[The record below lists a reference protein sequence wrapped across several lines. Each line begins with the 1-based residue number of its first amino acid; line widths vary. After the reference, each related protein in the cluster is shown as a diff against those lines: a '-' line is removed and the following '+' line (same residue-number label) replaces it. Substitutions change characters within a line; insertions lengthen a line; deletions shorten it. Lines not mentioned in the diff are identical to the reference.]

1 MKRITRLAA
10 LLPFIMVAAA
20 CGTSDDDASSEVV
33 ETTVAETPSETTES
47 APETTAPAAD
57 SEAVEEPDAEVA
69 DDPVEEEEMVYPSAI
84 ISLSPTATEMLYAV
98 GAGDQ
103 VLAVDD
109 FSNFPAETAD
119 KMPGVSGYDPN
130 VEAIIGLGPDL
141 ILTDGTNPDFLE
153 ALDRAGIAHWE
164 GPAAVTVD
172 DTFAQILELGAATGH
187 AEEAEALVDELTADL
202 DALLERIATLP
213 ELETPLTFYHE
224 LDSTYYSV
232 TSETFIGSTYT
243 SLGLR
248 NIADLVEEESYGYPQ
263 LSAEFILDKDPDI
276 IFLACT
282 IYCGETPE
290 SVAARPGWDALSAVA
305 ADHVVPLNDDIA
317 SRWGPRI
324 IEHMSAVV
332 DSVEAV
338 VNANGA
344 Q

>member
-1 MKRITRLAA
+1 MKRIIRLAA
-10 LLPFIMVAAA
+10 LLPFIMIAAA
-20 CGTSDDDASSEVV
+20 CSTSADDASSEAV
-33 ETTVAETPSETTES
+33 ETTVAETPSETT
-47 APETTAPAAD
+47 APAAD
-57 SEAVEEPDAEVA
+57 SEVVEEPNAEVA
-69 DDPVEEEEMVYPSAI
+69 DEPVEEDEMVYPSAI

-243 SLGLR
+243 SLGLN
-248 NIADLVEEESYGYPQ
+248 NIADFVEEESYGYPQ

-332 DSVEAV
+332 DAVEAV
-338 VNANGA
+338 VSASGA

>member
-1 MKRITRLAA
+1 MKRIIRLAA
-10 LLPFIMVAAA
+10 LLPFIMIAAA
-20 CGTSDDDASSEVV
+20 CSTSADDASSEAV
-33 ETTVAETPSETTES
+33 ETTVAETPSETT
-47 APETTAPAAD
+47 APAAD
-57 SEAVEEPDAEVA
+57 SEVVEEPNAEVA
-69 DDPVEEEEMVYPSAI
+69 DEPVEEDEMVYPSAI
-84 ISLSPTATEMLYAV
+84 ISLSPTATEMLYAI

-187 AEEAEALVDELTADL
+187 AEEAGALVDELTADL

-243 SLGLR
+243 SLGLN
-248 NIADLVEEESYGYPQ
+248 NIADSVEEESYGYPQ

-332 DSVEAV
+332 DAVEAV
-338 VNANGA
+338 VSASGA

>member
-1 MKRITRLAA
+1 MKRTTRLAA
-10 LLPFIMVAAA
+10 LLPFVMAAVA
-20 CGTSDDDASSEVV
+20 CGTSADDSSSEAVQ
-33 ETTVAETPSETTES
+33 TTVAETLSETTES
-47 APETTAPAAD
+47 APETTAPAA
-57 SEAVEEPDAEVA
+57 SGEVAEESDAEVA
-69 DDPVEEEEMVYPSAI
+69 NDQIEEDEMLYPTAI

-141 ILTDGTNPDFLE
+141 IVTDGTNSDLLD
-153 ALDRAGIAHWE
+153 ALDRAGIPHWE

-172 DTFAQILELGAATGH
+172 DTFEQILELGAATGH
-187 AEEAEALVDELTADL
+187 AEEAGALVDELTADL
-202 DALLERIATLP
+202 DALLERIAILP

-248 NIADLVEEESYGYPQ
+248 NIADLS
-263 LSAEFILDKDPDI
+263 LIHI
-276 IFLACT
+276 
-282 IYCGETPE
+282 
-290 SVAARPGWDALSAVA
+290 
-305 ADHVVPLNDDIA
+305 
-317 SRWGPRI
+317 
-324 IEHMSAVV
+324 
-332 DSVEAV
+332 
-338 VNANGA
+338 
-344 Q
+344 

>member
-1 MKRITRLAA
+1 MKRIIRLAA
-10 LLPFIMVAAA
+10 LLPFIMIAAA
-20 CGTSDDDASSEVV
+20 CSTSADDASSEAV
-33 ETTVAETPSETTES
+33 ETTVAETPSETT
-47 APETTAPAAD
+47 APAAD
-57 SEAVEEPDAEVA
+57 SEVVEEPNAEVA
-69 DDPVEEEEMVYPSAI
+69 DEPVEEDEMVYPSAI

-187 AEEAEALVDELTADL
+187 AEEAGALVDELTADL

-243 SLGLR
+243 SLGLS

-263 LSAEFILDKDPDI
+263 LSAEFILDKNPDI

-332 DSVEAV
+332 DAVEAV
-338 VNANGA
+338 VNASGV

>member
-20 CGTSDDDASSEVV
+20 CGTSDDDASSEAV

-47 APETTAPAAD
+47 APETTAPTAD
-57 SEAVEEPDAEVA
+57 SEVAEESDAEVA

-141 ILTDGTNPDFLE
+141 IVTDGTNPDLLA
-153 ALDRAGIAHWE
+153 ALDRAGIPHWE

-172 DTFAQILELGAATGH
+172 DTFEQILELGAATGH
-187 AEEAEALVDELTADL
+187 ADEAGALVDELTADL

-290 SVAARPGWDALSAVA
+290 SVAARPGWDALTAVA
-305 ADHVVPLNDDIA
+305 AGHVVPLNDDIA
-317 SRWGPRI
+317 SRWGPASSSTCLPSSTR
-324 IEHMSAVV
+324 
-332 DSVEAV
+332 
-338 VNANGA
+338 
-344 Q
+344 

>member
-1 MKRITRLAA
+1 MKRTTRLAA
-10 LLPFIMVAAA
+10 LLPFIMVTAA
-20 CGTSDDDASSEVV
+20 CSTSADDATSEAAQ
-33 ETTVAETPSETTES
+33 TTVAEAPSETTES
-47 APETTAPAAD
+47 APETTVPTAD
-57 SEAVEEPDAEVA
+57 SEVAEESDAEVA
-69 DDPVEEEEMVYPSAI
+69 DDPSEEEEMVYPSAI

-305 ADHVVPLNDDIA
+305 AGHVVPLNDDIA

>member
-1 MKRITRLAA
+1 MKRITRLAV

-20 CGTSDDDASSEVV
+20 CGTSDDGVSSEAV

-57 SEAVEEPDAEVA
+57 SEVAEESDAEVA
-69 DDPVEEEEMVYPSAI
+69 DDPSEEEEMVYPSAI

-141 ILTDGTNPDFLE
+141 IVTDGTNPDLLD
-153 ALDRAGIAHWE
+153 ALDRAGIPHWE
-164 GPAAVTVD
+164 GPAAVTVN
-172 DTFAQILELGAATGH
+172 DTFEQILELGAATGH
-187 AEEAEALVDELTADL
+187 ADEAGALVDELTADL

-290 SVAARPGWDALSAVA
+290 SVAARPGWDALTAVA
-305 ADHVVPLNDDIA
+305 AGHVVPLNDDIA

-332 DSVEAV
+332 DAVEAV
-338 VNANGA
+338 ASAGE
-344 Q
+344 

>member
-20 CGTSDDDASSEVV
+20 CGTSTDDASSEAA
-33 ETTVAETPSETTES
+33 ETTVAETPSETT
-47 APETTAPAAD
+47 APEAD
-57 SEAVEEPDAEVA
+57 SEVAEAPDAEVA
-69 DDPVEEEEMVYPSAI
+69 DDPGEEDEMVYPSAI
-84 ISLSPTATEMLYAV
+84 ISLSATATEMLYAV

-109 FSNFPAETAD
+109 FSNFPVETAD

-153 ALDRAGIAHWE
+153 ALDRAGIPHWE
-164 GPAAVTVD
+164 GAAAVTVD
-172 DTFAQILELGAATGH
+172 DTFAQILEIGAATGH
-187 AEEAEALVDELTADL
+187 AEEAGTLVDELTADL

-213 ELETPLTFYHE
+213 KLETPLTFYHE

-290 SVAARPGWDALSAVA
+290 SVAARPGWDALSAVSA
-305 ADHVVPLNDDIA
+305 GHVVPLNDDIA

-332 DSVEAV
+332 DAVEAV
-338 VNANGA
+338 VNASGA
-344 Q
+344 E